1 MRSVAVVAWVTHNS
15 CSFPGVFFLFRLV
28 SNFNTQKA
36 LTLLVHA
43 GLYSYTLLV
52 HAGLYSY
59 TLLVHAG
66 LYSYTLLVHAGLYS
80 YFRNPL
86 NADMDCRIFNVHM

>member
-1 MRSVAVVAWVTHNS
+1 MRSVAVVAWAAHNS

-28 SNFNTQKA
+28 SNFNTLKA
-36 LTLLVHA
+36 LILLVHA
-43 GLYSYTLLV
+43 GLK
-52 HAGLYSY
+52 
-59 TLLVHAG
+59 
-66 LYSYTLLVHAGLYS
+66 S